1 MSLLK
6 PRRRRIAPRLTR
18 KSFFIDERTLRRA
31 RRVLGA
37 RSDAEALRLSLER
50 VAEMEELWKFMDRTR
65 GTLTDED
72 FM

>member
-1 MSLLK
+1 
-6 PRRRRIAPRLTR
+6 
-18 KSFFIDERTLRRA
+18 
-31 RRVLGA
+31 VLGA